1 MAAKTKQPLP
11 TKTANN
17 KSMTEKPILYYDYLL
32 ETNDISLQ
40 SRKWNLTFLIT
51 LEKVNIQKKNVDST
65 TDPN

>member
-1 MAAKTKQPLP
+1 MLKERKKIIRAVCGNYMAAKTKQPLP

-40 SRKWNLTFLIT
+40 NRK
-51 LEKVNIQKKNVDST
+51 
-65 TDPN
+65 